1 MLEAREDSTE
11 VDGDYVARIQG
22 TERHDFDARFKLWGM

>member
-1 MLEAREDSTE
+1 MLEARKHSTE

-22 TERHDFDARFKLWGM
+22 AERHDVTPNCGEW